1 MRPPDQTAKA
11 VRADRKHL
19 ERILERAQEN
29 IERSRTRNQEIVSL
43 LSRLVVLYT
52 EETIDRGGDTRPMES
67 PPPSVTASTPTPKR
81 KSA

>member
-29 IERSRTRNQEIVSL
+29 TVRSRARNEEITRH

-52 EETIDRGGDTRPMES
+52 EETIDNGGDSSQRIQDMT
-67 PPPSVTASTPTPKR
+67 PPTPSVPAKR
-81 KSA
+81 KTA